1 MAVKERIFE
10 YCKAKG
16 ISIRQFEIQSNLS
29 NGYVSSMRKS
39 LGVEKLENVLN
50 AFPDLSRDW
59 LLYGEGEMLKSN
71 PENPGIKGD
80 EERIPLFDC
89 DYRTSFL
96 DIMNGIVYPSSYI
109 CIPGL
114 KADGAVRNHVSP
126 FNRHSVYSPDG
137 IIFVF
142 DKIDI
147 ESIEPSRYYNLYLLT
162 YYKDLQQDGSERIP
176 LTITT
181 RIKLS
186 NDHKA
191 IQLYPPGF
199 SKSMTQEEIS
209 IDRILAIG
217 LIKASI
223 TFHVIE

>member
-1 MAVKERIFE
+1 MGVKER
-10 YCKAKG
+10 
-16 ISIRQFEIQSNLS
+16 LS
-29 NGYVSSMRKS
+29 AYLSYRAITKSEFGRTIGVSSAYVSSIRRSIDK
-39 LGVEKLENVLN
+39 EKLKSIALN
-50 AFPDLSRDW
+50 YPDLNIDW

-71 PENPGIKGD
+71 PGNPGIKGD

-126 FNRHSVYSPDG
+126 FNKRSVYSPDG
-137 IIFVF
+137 VIFVF

-147 ESIEPSRYYNLYLLT
+147 ESIESSRYYNLYLLT

-186 NDHKA
+186 KDHKA

-199 SKSMTQEEIS
+199 SKGMTQEEIS

-223 TFHVIE
+223 TLHVIE

>member
-1 MAVKERIFE
+1 MGVKER
-10 YCKAKG
+10 
-16 ISIRQFEIQSNLS
+16 LS
-29 NGYVSSMRKS
+29 AYLSFRAITKSEFGRTIGVSSAYVSSIRRSIDK
-39 LGVEKLENVLN
+39 EKLKSIALN
-50 AFPDLSRDW
+50 YPDLNIDW

-71 PENPGIKGD
+71 PGNPGIKGD

-137 IIFVF
+137 VILVF

>member
-1 MAVKERIFE
+1 MGVKER
-10 YCKAKG
+10 
-16 ISIRQFEIQSNLS
+16 LS
-29 NGYVSSMRKS
+29 AYLSYRAITKSEFGRTIGVSSAYVSSIRRSIDK
-39 LGVEKLENVLN
+39 EKLKSIALN
-50 AFPDLSRDW
+50 YPDLNIDW

-71 PENPGIKGD
+71 PGNPGIKGD

-126 FNRHSVYSPDG
+126 FNRRSVYSPDG
-137 IIFVF
+137 VILVF

-147 ESIEPSRYYNLYLLT
+147 ESIESSRYYNLYLLT

-199 SKSMTQEEIS
+199 SKGMTQEEIS

-223 TFHVIE
+223 TLHVIE